1 MLEVLDTSVGSEIMF
16 FVTDFL
22 RPESAEAERYPNDEG
37 CPASIDMGCDA
48 NVGVEMFESAG
59 ELSGGVELAE

>member
-1 MLEVLDTSVGSEIMF
+1 MLDVLDTRVGSEIMF

-22 RPESAEAERYPNDEG
+22 RPESAEAERYPIDEG
-37 CPASIDMGCDA
+37 SPASIDTGCDA
-48 NVGVEMFESAG
+48 NVGVEMFDSAG